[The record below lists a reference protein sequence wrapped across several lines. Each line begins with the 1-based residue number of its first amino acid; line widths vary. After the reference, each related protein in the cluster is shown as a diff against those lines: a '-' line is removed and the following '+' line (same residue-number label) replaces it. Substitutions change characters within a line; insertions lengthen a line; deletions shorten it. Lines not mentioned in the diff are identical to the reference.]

1 LIYDIIITLEYIERM
16 SSIIDPIRLT
26 YKEKVPIISMKEI
39 ISTCLKEKLT
49 GAVYDGINTYF
60 LLLLCLLLNLYR

>member
-1 LIYDIIITLEYIERM
+1 M
-16 SSIIDPIRLT
+16 SSNIIDPIRLT

-49 GAVYDGINTYF
+49 GAAYDGINICY
-60 LLLLCLLLNLYR
+60 LLYI